1 MRRSTRPTVV
11 LLLALALLPAAA
23 AAAPVELVLSG
34 VEGEAAENV
43 RAYVDTE
50 VDLETALAARTYRN
64 RSREQVRQALEAL
77 GYYEAAIDVDIERG
91 EDAWTLR
98 VAVEPGERVT
108 VRAVQVSIT
117 GDAADDPAFSD
128 LRERL
133 PVREGEPLNHG
144 AYERSKSALRNLALS
159 RGYFE
164 HRFTESRIAVNPG
177 AGWAEIRLAFDSG
190 PRYRLGEVRFSD
202 SPFRA
207 SLLRRFV
214 PFDEGDPYDA
224 GAIAELNRRLL
235 DSGYFDN
242 VVVNTR
248 RDAAED
254 LRIPVDAELT
264 ARPDTTVS
272 TGIGFSTDE
281 GPRLRLTGTRHYI
294 NDRGH
299 SLVNDL
305 RVSQVRQNVSS
316 RYQIPLRDP
325 LNDRLELR
333 VGWQREDIEDTESE
347 RYTAGLSRR
356 QQFRSG
362 WTRTQSLR
370 WLDERFE
377 QGEDEGRTTLLLP
390 GLSFS
395 RTRSRGGLDP
405 YWGDRQ
411 DYGVEL
417 ASEALLSDVD
427 IFRITASNHW
437 LRSFGE
443 RHRLQLRA
451 ELGGIGTND
460 FSQVPSSLRFFA
472 GGDRSVR
479 GYAYQSLAPEDDEG
493 ELLGG
498 RYLATGSIEYSFR
511 LLPDWRLAAFTDAG
525 NAFDEPGN
533 VEAKVGSGFGVRWLS
548 PVGPVRLDLAWGGSE
563 ENVPFRVHISVGP
576 PF

>member
-11 LLLALALLPAAA
+11 LLLALALLPAPA

-77 GYYEAAIDVDIERG
+77 GYYQASIEVDIERG
-91 EDAWTLR
+91 EEAWTLR
-98 VAVEPGERVT
+98 VAVEPGERVN

-117 GDAADDPAFSD
+117 GDAVDDPAFSD

-164 HRFTESRIAVNPG
+164 HRFTDSRIAVNPG

-214 PFDEGDPYDA
+214 PFDEGDPYEA

-248 RDAAED
+248 RGEAED
-254 LRIPVDAELT
+254 LRIPIDAELT

-548 PVGPVRLDLAWGGSE
+548 PVGPVRLDLAWGVSE